1 MKNTIYIYWRCI
13 YRYMNGIHIVT
24 YHHGKLYG
32 EINHFIDSGIYIH
45 DNEELYIYIFPGGIH
60 TLDIVC

>member
-1 MKNTIYIYWRCI
+1 
-13 YRYMNGIHIVT
+13 MNGTYIVT